1 MSSKILE
8 EGTQV
13 DNFCLKDD
21 KNEEVCFE
29 DYSGEWVVL
38 YFYPKDN
45 TPGCTKEAKQFTEKK
60 QEFDDLDAKIIGISP
75 DSVESHQKFK
85 EKHDLDVKLL
95 SDPEHKVLEKFGVWQ
110 KKKMFGREFF
120 GVVRSTF
127 LINPDGKIEKAW
139 KKVRVKGHA
148 EDVKCTLD
156 DLK

>member
-21 KNEEVCFE
+21 KNGEVCFE

-127 LINPDGKIEKAW
+127 LINPEGKIEKAW